1 MHALKWP
8 IISARIVPQDEEG
21 YCGRSFGF
29 ALPGGRPR
37 VHRGFFRAY
46 QTVAPRLHETLR
58 QFWRESP
65 AVFAPAGRGAELIFV
80 GELTVDYAGILVYS
94 CYGLFPYNP

>member
-1 MHALKWP
+1 M
-8 IISARIVPQDEEG
+8 
-21 YCGRSFGF
+21 
-29 ALPGGRPR
+29 
-37 VHRGFFRAY
+37 HRGFFRAY

-80 GELTVDYAGILVYS
+80 GELTVYYAQGYWCIAATVCFHIIRNLETMHD
-94 CYGLFPYNP
+94 